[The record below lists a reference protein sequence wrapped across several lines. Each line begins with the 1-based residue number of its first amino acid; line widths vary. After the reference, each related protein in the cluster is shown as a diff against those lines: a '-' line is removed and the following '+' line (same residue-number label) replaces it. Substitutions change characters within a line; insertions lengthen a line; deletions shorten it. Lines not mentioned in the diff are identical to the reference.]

1 MSAKSNSPNQ
11 PRSEMAEKFSVKV
24 DHGLQC
30 WLVVASCSLINL
42 ILFGIYRSYAL
53 LYTALLEDYHITRT
67 QASWPFSLCM
77 TIIHLTGPVSGLL
90 NSKFSIRTI
99 YATGCFL
106 STLGIGLCYFA
117 VKVTDI
123 SIYIGVIQGK

>member
-1 MSAKSNSPNQ
+1 MSAKSNNPPDQRNEPVKKS
-11 PRSEMAEKFSVKV
+11 AVKV

-77 TIIHLTGPVSGLL
+77 TIGR
-90 NSKFSIRTI
+90 F
-99 YATGCFL
+99 
-106 STLGIGLCYFA
+106 CY
-117 VKVTDI
+117 
-123 SIYIGVIQGK
+123 